1 MSDIK
6 KIFGKKVFNRFSVQK
21 RLPAKDFKLFISCIE
36 NNLRLPRE
44 LADKVAA
51 AMKDWAIEKGA
62 THYTHWFQPLT
73 GSTAEKHDSF
83 INPTNKGNSIELSLS
98 GAELTQGEPDASSF
112 PSGGLRSTF
121 EARGYT
127 SWDYTSPAFLKEDTA
142 GVTLCIP
149 TAFCSY
155 NGEALDKKTPLLRS
169 MQAVNKQA
177 TKLLHNLGY
186 DDVKKVTSSV
196 GPEQE
201 YFLVDKKYFAKR
213 LDLIT
218 CGRTIFGANAPKGQ
232 ELDDHYFG
240 QIKDRVA
247 NFMKDLDFRLWEMGI
262 TAKSKHNEVAPSQF
276 ELASVYCQ
284 TNLAADQNQLVM
296 ETMKR
301 VALRHDLVCLLH
313 EKPYQGVNG
322 SGKHNNWSLIT
333 DTGINLFEPGATPEK
348 NQLFLVF
355 LVAALKGFDKHADLL
370 RASASNLGNE
380 YRLGGSEAPPA
391 IISVFLGDALSNV
404 LDNIE
409 KGVSSADKKKG
420 VFLELGVDTLSRLP
434 KDNTDRNRT
443 SPLAF
448 TGNKFEF
455 RMVPSSTSISMPNV
469 VLNAL
474 MAEEL
479 SALNQRLK
487 NCNDINSEICN
498 YLQETIPQIK
508 RIIFNGDNYSQEY
521 LKRAKKLGLPVL
533 EHTAAAIGAYQRE
546 KAKKLFESTGILTPQ
561 ELESRVEIYYQ
572 RYYKQALIEARTAKK
587 MINTQ
592 YFPAIID
599 YIGRLARS
607 IKDLHKIQ
615 SEQSVQTKI
624 LTQINSHF
632 SAADE
637 NLKKLCAT
645 MDKIE
650 KATTDKEKAEICAC
664 QLLNDLKNLR
674 DDIDCLEN
682 LLPAD
687 IWPVPSYWQMMFK
700 L

>member
-6 KIFGKKVFNRFSVQK
+6 KIFGKKVFNRFSVRK
-21 RLPAKDFKLFISCIE
+21 RLSAKDFKQFLLCID
-36 NNLRLPRE
+36 NNLRLPKE
-44 LADKVAA
+44 LADKIAT

-83 INPTNKGNSIELSLS
+83 INPTNKGNSIELTLS
-98 GAELTQGEPDASSF
+98 GEELIQGEPDASSF

-169 MQAVNKQA
+169 MQAVNKEA
-177 TKLLHNLGY
+177 TQLLQNLGY
-186 DDVKKVTSSV
+186 KDVKKVTSSV
-196 GPEQE
+196 GAEQE

-218 CGRTIFGANAPKGQ
+218 CGRTLFGADAPKGQ

-301 VALRHDLVCLLH
+301 VALQHDLVCLLH

-391 IISVFLGDALSNV
+391 IISVFLGEALSQV
-404 LDNIE
+404 LENIE
-409 KGVSSADKKKG
+409 NGVSVVSKKG
-420 VFLELGVDTLSRLP
+420 SFLELGVDTLSKMP

-469 VLNAL
+469 VLNSL

-479 SALNQRLK
+479 SHLNKRLDSCE
-487 NCNDINSEICN
+487 NITTEIYS
-498 YLQETIPQIK
+498 YLQETIPKVK
-508 RIIFNGDNYSQEY
+508 RIIFNGDNYSNQY
-521 LKRAKKLGLPVL
+521 LQRATKLGLPYL
-533 EHTAAAIGAYQRE
+533 KNTAEAISAYQTK
-546 KAKKLFESTGILTPQ
+546 KAETLFGTTGVLTPQ
-561 ELESRVEIYYQ
+561 ELSCRAEIYYQ
-572 RYYKQALIEARTAKK
+572 RYYKQALIEARTARK

-592 YFPAIID
+592 YFPAIMN
-599 YIGRLARS
+599 YIGKLAHS
-607 IKDLHKIQ
+607 IKDLNKIGAEQNIQ
-615 SEQSVQTKI
+615 SAILNKI
-624 LTQINSHF
+624 NLNF
-632 SAADE
+632 SAAYEKLSRLNQTMEELGLVESDE
-637 NLKKLCAT
+637 QKAKLCA
-645 MDKIE
+645 E
-650 KATTDKEKAEICAC
+650 KLNENLLTLRKE
-664 QLLNDLKNLR
+664 
-674 DDIDCLEN
+674 IDSLEN
-682 LLPAD
+682 LLPTD

>member
-6 KIFGKKVFNRFSVQK
+6 KIFGQKVFNRFSVRK
-21 RLPAKDFKLFISCIE
+21 RLSGKDFEQFILCIE
-36 NNLRLPRE
+36 NNLRLPKE
-44 LADKVAA
+44 LADKIAT
-51 AMKDWAIEKGA
+51 AMKNWAIEKGA

-83 INPTNKGNSIELSLS
+83 INPTNKGNSIELELS
-98 GAELTQGEPDASSF
+98 GAELIQGEPDASSF

-169 MQAVNKQA
+169 MQAINKQA
-177 TKLLHNLGY
+177 TQLLHKLGY
-186 DDVKKVTSSV
+186 QDVKKVTSSV
-196 GPEQE
+196 GAEQE
-201 YFLVDKKYFAKR
+201 YFLIDKKYFAKR

-218 CGRTIFGANAPKGQ
+218 CGRTIFGADAPKGQ

-247 NFMKDLDFRLWEMGI
+247 NFMKDLDYRLWEMGI

-322 SGKHNNWSLIT
+322 SGKHNNWSLIS

-391 IISVFLGDALSNV
+391 IISVFLGEALTQV
-404 LDNIE
+404 LENIE
-409 KGVSSADKKKG
+409 KGVSVISPKG
-420 VFLELGVDTLSRLP
+420 SFLELGVDTLSKMP

-474 MAEEL
+474 MAQEL
-479 SALNQRLK
+479 ASLNQRLGESQ
-487 NCNDINSEICN
+487 DVTSEIYK
-498 YLQETIPQIK
+498 YLQETIPQVK
-508 RIIFNGDNYSQEY
+508 RVIFNGDNYSNDYHQ
-521 LKRAKKLGLPVL
+521 RAKELGLPCL
-533 EHTAAAIGAYQRE
+533 DNTAQAIAAYQTK
-546 KAKKLFESTGILTPQ
+546 KAEELFTTTGILTSQ
-561 ELESRVEIYYQ
+561 ELNSRSEIYYQ

-592 YFPAIID
+592 YFPAIMN
-599 YIGRLARS
+599 YIGKLARS
-607 IKDLHKIQ
+607 IKDLSQIKSEQKIQ
-615 SEQSVQTKI
+615 SAI
-624 LTQINSHF
+624 LEKINSHF
-632 SAADE
+632 ANAYE
-637 NLKKLCAT
+637 KLRKLCLT
-645 MDKIE
+645 METVSVAK
-650 KATTDKEKAEICAC
+650 TDQEKAEICA
-664 QLLNDLKNLR
+664 QKLNQDLKKLR
-674 DDIDCLEN
+674 QEIDQMEN